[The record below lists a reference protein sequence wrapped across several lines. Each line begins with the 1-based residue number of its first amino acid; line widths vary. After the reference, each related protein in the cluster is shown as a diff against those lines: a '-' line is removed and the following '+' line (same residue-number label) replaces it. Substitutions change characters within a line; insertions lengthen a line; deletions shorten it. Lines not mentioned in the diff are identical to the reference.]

1 MALSAIGDSGKHVDW
16 WFIYKVPKDAKAAD
30 KSGKPATGYEYAY
43 FDSDSKVLA
52 GSKHLLNDTSNAL
65 HLTLQQMPASGH
77 PTMAAVFYNDEYPS
91 SLKKTNNDD
100 KGHCKGV
107 LAFDSATNS
116 AIWLLH
122 STPRYSTPGSF
133 EFPSDE
139 LDYGQTFLCI
149 TLKDVKTA
157 EAIATQML
165 SQQGPQTYGP
175 ALPKTAGSVW
185 SNLTAGKFT
194 LSKTPSDITFTSKA
208 GKKFRSIAKSRLW
221 GQDLWSDEV
230 GDDLGVNL
238 DVESWRRGTIPS
250 TEDSNKKDDV
260 VDVVDID
267 LGKVKFPYAWPETK
281 DHAKWAQSIET
292 PGKPAADWV
301 CIADINRQT
310 SQSKRGG
317 GAICFQHPT
326 LWKCLAQIDQVTPP
340 ELKKKTKKK

>member
-1 MALSAIGDSGKHVDW
+1 MALAAIGDDGKHVDW
-16 WFIYKVPKDAKAAD
+16 WFIYKVPKDVKAAD
-30 KSGKPATGYEYAY
+30 KSGKPATGFEYAY
-43 FDSDSKVLA
+43 FDSGSKALA
-52 GSKHLLNDTSNAL
+52 GSKHLLNDTTNAL
-65 HLTLQQMPASGH
+65 HLTLQQLPVNGH
-77 PTMAAVFYNDEYPS
+77 PTTGVVFYNDEYPS
-91 SLKKTNNDD
+91 SLHKTNNDD

-107 LAFDSATNS
+107 LAFDSASNT

-122 STPRYSTPGSF
+122 STPRYATPGSF

-139 LDYGQTFLCI
+139 LDYGQTFLCV

-175 ALPKTAGSVW
+175 ALPKTADSVW
-185 SNLTAGKFT
+185 QNLVAGKFT

-230 GDDLGVNL
+230 GDDLGIDL
-238 DVESWRRGTIPS
+238 DVESWRRGKIPS
-250 TEDSNKKDDV
+250 KEDSNKKDDI
-260 VDVVDID
+260 VDVIDID
-267 LGKVKFPYAWPETK
+267 FGTLGFPYAWPETK
-281 DHAKWAQSIET
+281 DHAKWAQSIDT
-292 PGKPAADWV
+292 QNKPANDWV

-317 GAICFQHPT
+317 GSICLQDPA
-326 LWKCLAQIDQVTPP
+326 LWSGLSKIDQVTPP
-340 ELKKKTKKK
+340 ELKKKS